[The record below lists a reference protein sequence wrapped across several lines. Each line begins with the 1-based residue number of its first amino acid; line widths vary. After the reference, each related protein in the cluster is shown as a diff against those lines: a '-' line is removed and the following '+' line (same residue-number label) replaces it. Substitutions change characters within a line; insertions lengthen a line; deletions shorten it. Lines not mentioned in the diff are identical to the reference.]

1 MAWQRPLP
9 SVAVSA
15 AGKKWTVAAMDDET
29 TNEWARDAVREL
41 LQRCMRGLAQYF
53 ALLASGL
60 DAEL

>member
-1 MAWQRPLP
+1 
-9 SVAVSA
+9 
-15 AGKKWTVAAMDDET
+15 MDDET